1 MKSNHL
7 FTLTSLLLIALVF
20 FFAYASGTSMD
31 EYIPQ
36 NKEEYEIIDLLT
48 KFQEAKQEFDSEKYL
63 SCLDEKGRF
72 MFGGHLMV
80 SKRELSALLPDFW
93 KRLREND
100 AHVKPMCRENLNGNF
115 FNASFFNPIILID
128 NNIARV
134 TLTFQTP
141 LVKWRTL
148 LFLEVIRKNG
158 AWLISK
164 YEWDMG

>member
-1 MKSNHL
+1 MKKNLL
-7 FTLTSLLLIALVF
+7 FTLTSLLLISLVF
-20 FFAYASGTSMD
+20 FFAYASGIPID

-36 NKEEYEIIDLLT
+36 SKEEVEIIDLLT
-48 KFQEAKQEFDSEKYL
+48 KFQEAKQKFDSPKYL
-63 SCLDEKGRF
+63 SCLDENGRF

-80 SKRELSALLPDFW
+80 SKKELSALLPDFW

-115 FNASFFNPIILID
+115 FNGSFFNPLISID
-128 NNIARV
+128 NNSAKV

-141 LVKWRTL
+141 IVRWRTL
-148 LFLEVIRKNG
+148 LFLMLIKENG
-158 AWLISK
+158 VWLITQ